1 MQIKD
6 DPTVDT
12 AGCRK
17 NSGGSVTT
25 DKACGQRDGPYF
37 LYKGGCYSTS
47 DATGQKPCTK
57 AVDGVCTTVAS
68 GYFIL
73 PGATK
78 TDQSIMACDD
88 TAEITLTNTKKYAG
102 VANCETCGAPNVAS
116 EADAK
121 ATTCTA

>member
-17 NSGGSVTT
+17 NGGGSVTT
-25 DKACGQRDGPYF
+25 DKACGQRDGTYF
-37 LYKGGCYSTS
+37 LHNGGCYSTS

-88 TAEITLTNTKKYAG
+88 AAEITLTNTKKYG
-102 VANCETCGAPNVAS
+102 GG
-116 EADAK
+116 
-121 ATTCTA
+121 